1 MCLKGTRLVY
11 EKDGS
16 LIIIKRGQEDN
27 QPQKRIV
34 KGKILDEK
42 GESLPG
48 ATIVLKG
55 TALGGVANVDGTFTL
70 EIPQMDTTVLLVTFV
85 GYQMQEVALKKN
97 NNKELIVRLKPDFV
111 TFSEV
116 RNYNKTNFTAR
127 VCASLKEKGLSYYS
141 FYSYDTGLL
150 SKHPIT
156 DSLTVFP
163 EKDDHGSIYRLTSSV
178 NGHKVAVYTS
188 HLDYLDCA
196 YYNARGYDGSTWKE
210 IPLPASVEEILKV
223 NVASQRDDAIRLF
236 ITQAEKDLAAGYKV
250 IIGGDFNEPSHRDWI
265 EKNKDMYDHNGFVV
279 PWTVTTLL
287 EEAGF
292 VDSYRKIYPNPL
304 THPGFTYPSDNPA
317 KTPEKITWA
326 PKADERDRIDFI
338 FYKGEGLDARK
349 AVIFGPKG
357 SIVRAQRVQETSKDK
372 FLLPLDVWPTDHK
385 GLLVTFI
392 CK

>member
-1 MCLKGTRLVY
+1 MKKLFLLAFLLLSALSANSK
-11 EKDGS
+11 KA
-16 LIIIKRGQEDN
+16 
-27 QPQKRIV
+27 
-34 KGKILDEK
+34 
-42 GESLPG
+42 GE
-48 ATIVLKG
+48 
-55 TALGGVANVDGTFTL
+55 F
-70 EIPQMDTTVLLVTFV
+70 TVLQWNVWQEGTSV
-85 GYQMQEVALKKN
+85 PGGYDAIINE
-97 NNKELIVRLKPDFV
+97 IVRLKPDFV

-116 RNYNKTNFTAR
+116 RNYNKSNFSAR
-127 VCASLKEKGLSYYS
+127 VLSSLREKGLTYYS

-163 EKDDHGSIYRLTSSV
+163 ENGDHGSIYRLLATV
-178 NGHKVAVYTS
+178 DGRKVAVYTA

>member
-1 MCLKGTRLVY
+1 MKKLFLLAFLLLSALSANSK
-11 EKDGS
+11 KA
-16 LIIIKRGQEDN
+16 
-27 QPQKRIV
+27 
-34 KGKILDEK
+34 
-42 GESLPG
+42 GE
-48 ATIVLKG
+48 
-55 TALGGVANVDGTFTL
+55 F
-70 EIPQMDTTVLLVTFV
+70 TVLQWNVWQEGTSV
-85 GYQMQEVALKKN
+85 PGGYDAIINE
-97 NNKELIVRLKPDFV
+97 IVRLKPDFV

-116 RNYNKTNFTAR
+116 RNYNKSNFSAR
-127 VCASLKEKGLSYYS
+127 VLSSLREKGLTYYS

-163 EKDDHGSIYRLTSSV
+163 ENGDHGSIYRLLATV
-178 NGHKVAVYTS
+178 NGRKVAVYTA

>member
-1 MCLKGTRLVY
+1 MRLTKLLLITLLLLVSVCAKSQKGN
-11 EKDGS
+11 G
-16 LIIIKRGQEDN
+16 
-27 QPQKRIV
+27 
-34 KGKILDEK
+34 
-42 GESLPG
+42 
-48 ATIVLKG
+48 
-55 TALGGVANVDGTFTL
+55 F
-70 EIPQMDTTVLLVTFV
+70 TVLQWNVWQEGTMIPG
-85 GYQMQEVALKKN
+85 GYDA
-97 NNKELIVRLKPDFV
+97 IVNEIIRLKPDFV

-116 RNYNKTNFTAR
+116 RNYNHTNFTAR
-127 VCASLKEKGLSYYS
+127 VCASLQEKGLQYYS

-150 SKHPIT
+150 SKYPIT

-163 EKDDHGSIYRLTSSV
+163 ENGDHGSIYRLTSSV
-178 NGHKVAVYTS
+178 NGRKVAVYTA

-210 IPLPASVEEILKV
+210 IPLPTSVEEILKI

-236 ITQAEKDLAAGYKV
+236 ITQAEKDLANGYAV
-250 IIGGDFNEPSHRDWI
+250 IVGGDFNEPSHRDWI
-265 EKNKDMYDHNGFVV
+265 EKNKNLYDHNGFVV

-326 PKADERDRIDFI
+326 PKADERDRIDFV
-338 FYKGEGLDARK
+338 FYKGDGLDAKK
-349 AVIFGPKG
+349 AIIFGPKG

-385 GLLVTFI
+385 GLLVTFGS
-392 CK
+392 K

>member
-1 MCLKGTRLVY
+1 MRLTKLLLITLLLLVSVCAKSQKGN
-11 EKDGS
+11 E
-16 LIIIKRGQEDN
+16 
-27 QPQKRIV
+27 
-34 KGKILDEK
+34 
-42 GESLPG
+42 
-48 ATIVLKG
+48 
-55 TALGGVANVDGTFTL
+55 F
-70 EIPQMDTTVLLVTFV
+70 TVLQWNVWQEGTMIPG
-85 GYQMQEVALKKN
+85 GYDAIVNE
-97 NNKELIVRLKPDFV
+97 IVRLKPDFV

-116 RNYNKTNFTAR
+116 RNYNHTNFTTR
-127 VCASLKEKGLSYYS
+127 VCASLQEKGLQYYS

-150 SKHPIT
+150 SKYPIT

-163 EKDDHGSIYRLTSSV
+163 ENGDHGSIYRLTSSV
-178 NGHKVAVYTS
+178 NGRKVAVYTA

-210 IPLPASVEEILKV
+210 IPLPTSVEEILKI

-236 ITQAEKDLAAGYKV
+236 ITQAEKDLANGYAV
-250 IIGGDFNEPSHRDWI
+250 IVGGDFNEPSHRDWI
-265 EKNKDMYDHNGFVV
+265 EKNKNLYDHNGFVI

-317 KTPEKITWA
+317 KIPEKITWA
-326 PKADERDRIDFI
+326 PKADERDRIDFV
-338 FYKGEGLDARK
+338 FYKGDGLDAKK
-349 AVIFGPKG
+349 AIIFGPKG

-385 GLLVTFI
+385 GLLVTFGS
-392 CK
+392 K

>member
-1 MCLKGTRLVY
+1 MRLTKLLLITLLLLVSVCAKSQKGN
-11 EKDGS
+11 E
-16 LIIIKRGQEDN
+16 
-27 QPQKRIV
+27 
-34 KGKILDEK
+34 
-42 GESLPG
+42 
-48 ATIVLKG
+48 
-55 TALGGVANVDGTFTL
+55 F
-70 EIPQMDTTVLLVTFV
+70 TVLQWNVWQEGTMIPG
-85 GYQMQEVALKKN
+85 GYDAIVNE
-97 NNKELIVRLKPDFV
+97 IVRLKPDFV

-116 RNYNKTNFTAR
+116 RNYNHTNFTTR
-127 VCASLKEKGLSYYS
+127 VCASLQEKGLQYYS

-150 SKHPIT
+150 SKYPIT

-163 EKDDHGSIYRLTSSV
+163 ENGDHGSIYRLTSSV
-178 NGHKVAVYTS
+178 NGRKVAVYTA

-210 IPLPASVEEILKV
+210 IPLPTSVEEILKI

-236 ITQAEKDLAAGYKV
+236 ITQAEKDLANGYAV
-250 IIGGDFNEPSHRDWI
+250 IVGGDFNEPSHRDWI
-265 EKNKDMYDHNGFVV
+265 EKNKNLYDHNGFVI

-326 PKADERDRIDFI
+326 PKADERDRIDFV
-338 FYKGEGLDARK
+338 FYKGDGLDAKK
-349 AVIFGPKG
+349 AIIFGPKG

-385 GLLVTFI
+385 GLLVTFGS
-392 CK
+392 K